1 MSWPLPTMFEH
12 IAEQNAEFP
21 KAAMFG
27 LAEAGYASL
36 YEQLV
41 SCVLSIRTYDET
53 SYPASVA
60 LFERAR
66 TPGDMLALDREEIV
80 QIIMKCTYPMQK
92 ADTILGL
99 SQQIVDT
106 YAGETPADFEQLT
119 AFKGVGPKCANLAL
133 GVALDVPAISVDV
146 HVHRVVNR
154 WGLVDT
160 KEPKA
165 TLKALEKVVPKDLW
179 VDVNRLLM
187 PFGKNICVS
196 TRPKCEVCSVRDW
209 CAYGGGLLGA
219 SVRSEMV

>member
-1 MSWPLPTMFEH
+1 MFDRIE
-12 IAEQNAEFP
+12 ASNAKYP
-21 KAAMFG
+21 PAAMFG
-27 LAEAGYASL
+27 LAAAGHDSL

-66 TPGDMLALDREEIV
+66 TPEAMLELDREALAALV
-80 QIIMKCTYPMQK
+80 AKCTYPGQK

-99 SQQIVDT
+99 SRRIVEVHG
-106 YAGETPADFEQLT
+106 GETPADFEALT

-133 GVALDVPAISVDV
+133 GVALGVPAISVDV

-154 WGLVDT
+154 WGLAT
-160 KEPKA
+160 AKEPTA
-165 TLKALEKVVPKDLW
+165 TLKALERVVPEARW

-187 PFGKNICVS
+187 PFGKHTCTS
-196 TRPKCEVCSVRDW
+196 ARPKCAACPVREW
-209 CAYGGGLLGA
+209 CDHGTGGPA
-219 SVRSEMV
+219 SAEAPGQIDGEAR

>member
-1 MSWPLPTMFEH
+1 
-12 IAEQNAEFP
+12 
-21 KAAMFG
+21 
-27 LAEAGYASL
+27 
-36 YEQLV
+36 
-41 SCVLSIRTYDET
+41 
-53 SYPASVA
+53 
-60 LFERAR
+60 
-66 TPGDMLALDREEIV
+66 
-80 QIIMKCTYPMQK
+80 MKCTYPGQK

-133 GVALDVPAISVDV
+133 GVALNVPAISVDV
-146 HVHRVVNR
+146 HVQRVVNR

-165 TLKALEKVVPKDLW
+165 TLKALEKVVSKDLW

-196 TRPKCEVCSVRDW
+196 TRPKCEICSVREW
-209 CAYGGGLLGA
+209 CAYGRNTTAG
-219 SVRSEMV
+219 R